1 MSAKSISALCSLSR
15 VTSVS
20 PFKDEDGTIDASKIV
35 FKHQSAARLAS
46 YIAQCGLTEA
56 AIFAQGGQM
65 ARAVIPFAAV
75 AFAKIQTVETSAEV
89 STDIKA
95 LLAN

>member
-1 MSAKSISALCSLSR
+1 MSAISALSALSR
-15 VTSVS
+15 ACSVS
-20 PFKDEDGTIDASKIV
+20 PFKNENGTIDASKIV
-35 FKHQSAARLAS
+35 FKHQSAAHLAN

-56 AIFAQGGQM
+56 ATFAQGGQM
-65 ARAVIPFAAV
+65 ARAVLSFATV
-75 AFAKIQTVETSAEV
+75 ASAKVQTVETSAEV